1 MIRYYLDQEGLNR
14 IIIVIFQV
22 HLPSSSTRSV
32 ECGNETVTLAPNDSS
47 FLPNLSSSGL
57 SGCGGSFSG
66 EGFPM
71 DLFTCLLPVIEQA
84 HAIWELVLTAEPLV
98 VSRTYLFRFL
108 AIAFLITQ
116 GCPTAFMLDI
126 CYKLLLWQVMASNPT
141 VCSSTVQYL
150 TSIIYPLSYCADYRP
165 FYTIHDS
172 DFKEITRL
180 VLHLFP
186 NASWILKAKGGCF
199 WKAYIFLQFRVEQ
212 LGRVPAAQHSPRGD
226 KSLFHQSPG
235 PLAPHCQTWR
245 WGRIFKPQR
254 SAQWRII
261 AKDCRK
267 RPQSF

>member
-1 MIRYYLDQEGLNR
+1 MGTCTHGGTSCGEY
-14 IIIVIFQV
+14 IVTFSLFSNWIPGYIHV
-22 HLPSSSTRSV
+22 
-32 ECGNETVTLAPNDSS
+32 
-47 FLPNLSSSGL
+47 
-57 SGCGGSFSG
+57 GS
-66 EGFPM
+66 
-71 DLFTCLLPVIEQA
+71 LLGSP
-84 HAIWELVLTAEPLV
+84 T
-98 VSRTYLFRFL
+98 
-108 AIAFLITQ
+108 
-116 GCPTAFMLDI
+116 TAFMLEI
-126 CYKLLLWQVMASNPT
+126 FYKLLSWQVMASNPT

-212 LGRVPAAQHSPRGD
+212 LGRVPAAKHSPRGD
-226 KSLFHQSPG
+226 KPLFHQSPG

-261 AKDCRK
+261 AQDCRK